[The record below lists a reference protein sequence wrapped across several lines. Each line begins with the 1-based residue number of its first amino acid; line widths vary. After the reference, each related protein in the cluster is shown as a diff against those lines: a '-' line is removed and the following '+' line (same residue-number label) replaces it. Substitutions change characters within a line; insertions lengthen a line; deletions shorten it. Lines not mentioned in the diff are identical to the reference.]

1 MELIFIYN
9 QGNLDYKAKNKIKPK
24 YWMEKSSRVQRVT
37 ETEGVR
43 TVCLSLVLGL
53 EKIKASARVSEG
65 RLGEFQG

>member
-9 QGNLDYKAKNKIKPK
+9 QGNLDHKAKDKIKAK
-24 YWMEKSSRVQRVT
+24 YCMEKSSRVQRLT
-37 ETEGVR
+37 KTEGVR

-65 RLGEFQG
+65 RLGQFPG